1 MHRAARVGVSIWSFG
16 AKPAWSFG
24 LRLLAGTE
32 GGLGLLCCAHSSII
46 ESKERG
52 LFAF

>member
-1 MHRAARVGVSIWSFG
+1 V
-16 AKPAWSFG
+16 
-24 LRLLAGTE
+24 RLLAGTE